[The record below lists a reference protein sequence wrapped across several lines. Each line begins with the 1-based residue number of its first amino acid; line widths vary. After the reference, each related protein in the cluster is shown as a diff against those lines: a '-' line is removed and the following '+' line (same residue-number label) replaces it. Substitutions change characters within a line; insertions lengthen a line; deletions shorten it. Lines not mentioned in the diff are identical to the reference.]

1 MHELL
6 NKAHR
11 RLITQLLLD
20 KGAMALTV
28 VLGGAVLLLLIGTQ
42 ILDWYWLVLLAAAGF
57 GVGLYQLRGRI
68 PTKYR
73 VAQRIDRR
81 MRLAD
86 VLSTAQYFHEHPDPK
101 RQSVCDL
108 QMISAESAA
117 QSVDIKAALPFARS
131 RYLWPAAVLAASAL
145 VLFSVRYAFTGSLD
159 LSSSLVA
166 IAMDTWFGAKT
177 ELAKNDFKKA
187 LTKPEQGSE
196 NSPNQASEEEE
207 KLPESLMENADTA
220 DPSTVETASD
230 KQGKEGE
237 KGKQGD
243 QADDKQ
249 DGDQKQGD
257 DQKGDSKDG
266 KEGDKD
272 GKQGNPKNESSVLDK
287 VRDALANM
295 LNKMKSDSPKQ
306 SQNGQSQQGKSQ
318 QDAQKQKSENDG
330 KSSTEQ
336 NAGDQN
342 ADSQQEQNDAKG
354 GKPDKP
360 PQQESANSMG
370 DKIGDKNIK
379 DAAMLEA
386 MGKISELLG
395 KRQQT
400 LTGEVMVEV
409 GSTKQQ
415 LKTPFQQ
422 QQASHVDS
430 GSEIHR
436 DEVPLLYQQFVEQ
449 YFEEIRKPAAK
460 PANPPV
466 NVTPNQPRQ

>member
-1 MHELL
+1 L
-6 NKAHR
+6 N
-11 RLITQLLLD
+11 
-20 KGAMALTV
+20 
-28 VLGGAVLLLLIGTQ
+28 
-42 ILDWYWLVLLAAAGF
+42 
-57 GVGLYQLRGRI
+57 
-68 PTKYR
+68 
-73 VAQRIDRR
+73 
-81 MRLAD
+81 
-86 VLSTAQYFHEHPDPK
+86 
-101 RQSVCDL
+101 
-108 QMISAESAA
+108 
-117 QSVDIKAALPFARS
+117 
-131 RYLWPAAVLAASAL
+131 
-145 VLFSVRYAFTGSLD
+145 
-159 LSSSLVA
+159 SSLVA
-166 IAMDTWFGAKT
+166 IAMDNWFGAKT
-177 ELAKNDFKKA
+177 ELAKNDFKKG
-187 LTKPEQGSE
+187 LTKPDEGNQ
-196 NSPNQASEEEE
+196 NSPNQAAEDEE
-207 KLPESLMENADTA
+207 KLPESLMENADTT
-220 DPSTVETASD
+220 DPSTVETGND
-230 KQGKEGE
+230 GKQAKEGD

-243 QADDKQ
+243 NQADEKQ

-336 NAGDQN
+336 NSGDQN

-370 DKIGDKNIK
+370 DKVGDKNIK
-379 DAAMLEA
+379 DAALLEA
-386 MGKISELLG
+386 MGKITELLG

-409 GSTKQQ
+409 GQTKQQ

-449 YFEEIRKPAAK
+449 YFEEIRKPAGPPPK
-460 PANPPV
+460 PRP
-466 NVTPNQPRQ
+466 